1 MMDRTGRTLGGPPR
15 SRRRRAGRTG
25 ETGGFIAGRR
35 AVRRLVRA
43 GRTRVTRAFGGDGGD
58 SVRTIWVFAVRA
70 GVDGGLVFI
79 RVVIVIPC
87 RTPYSLLSLRSS
99 PSREDAH
106 RNSADKNGQPEAE
119 EELGSDAGAIDAGDC
134 GVTAME
140 SGVGRAGFDQGQPT
154 DQRVYQEGQNG
165 QYLAGTIV
173 RFGRGGSGGRGGGGG
188 GRGGRCGAT

>member
-1 MMDRTGRTLGGPPR
+1 MMDRTWRTLGGPAC
-15 SRRRRAGRTG
+15 SRRRCAGRTG
-25 ETGGFIAGRR
+25 ETGGFIVGRR

-43 GRTRVTRAFGGDGGD
+43 GRTRVTRALNGGD

-70 GVDGGLVFI
+70 GVNGGPVFI
-79 RVVIVIPC
+79 MVVIVIPC
-87 RTPYSLLSLRSS
+87 RTPYSLLSFRSS
-99 PSREDAH
+99 SGRENPH
-106 RNSADKNGQPEAE
+106 CNSADKNGQPEAE
-119 EELGSDAGAIDAGDC
+119 EELGSDAGAIDASDC

-173 RFGRGGSGGRGGGGG
+173 RFGRRGSGGRGGGGS